1 MSGSITLGI
10 YEKALKS
17 PAEPDDWDAFMS
29 QVAADGFT
37 FMDLSIDESDKRM
50 ARLDWTAAQASA
62 FRQAADRQ
70 GVQVGGICLSCHRK
84 VGPGSADP
92 AVRRQAYEIFLK
104 AIDLAHEAGI
114 PLIQVAGYYAYYE
127 DPDPDQR
134 ARYVEV
140 LARAAEYAA
149 QAGVMLGIENV
160 DGNDITSIT
169 RGLSICDQVGSSW
182 LSMYPDIG
190 NLYEQELDAVAE
202 LRAGA
207 GRMLAIHVK
216 DVLPGQPR
224 RITMGEGC
232 ADFPT
237 AFAELARQS
246 WSGRIMLEMWN
257 DDSDQA
263 DQIVTNAR
271 KKVETWLRGAGM
283 EVLGP
288 RG

>member
-1 MSGSITLGI
+1 MSGSVTLGI

-29 QVAADGFT
+29 QVVANGFT

-70 GVQVGGICLSCHRK
+70 GVRVGGICLSCHRK

-169 RGLSICDQVGSSW
+169 KGLSICDQVGSSW

-232 ADFPT
+232 ADFPV

-263 DQIVTNAR
+263 DQIVMNAR
-271 KKVETWLRGAGM
+271 EKVETWLRGADID
-283 EVLGP
+283 VLDPKG
-288 RG
+288 

>member
-1 MSGSITLGI
+1 MSGSVTLGI

-92 AVRRQAYEIFLK
+92 AVRRRAYEIFRK

-169 RGLSICDQVGSSW
+169 KGLSICDQVGSSW

-190 NLYEQELDAVAE
+190 NLYEQELDAVSE
-202 LRAGA
+202 LRTGA

-232 ADFPT
+232 ADFPA

-263 DQIVTNAR
+263 DQIVVNAR

-283 EVLGP
+283 EVLDP

>member
-1 MSGSITLGI
+1 MSGSVTLGI

-29 QVAADGFT
+29 HVAADGFT

-92 AVRRQAYEIFLK
+92 AIRRQAYEIFLK

-169 RGLSICDQVGSSW
+169 KGLSICDQIGSSW

-263 DQIVTNAR
+263 DQIVMNAR
-271 KKVETWLRGAGM
+271 GKVETWLRGAGM
-283 EVLGP
+283 EVLDP
-288 RG
+288 RE